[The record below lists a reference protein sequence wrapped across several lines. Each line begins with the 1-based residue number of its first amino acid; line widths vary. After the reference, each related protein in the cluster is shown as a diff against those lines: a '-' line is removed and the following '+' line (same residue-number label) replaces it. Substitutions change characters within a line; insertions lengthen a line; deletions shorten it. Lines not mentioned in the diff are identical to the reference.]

1 MFNLDDFL
9 QCIREKL
16 YSYVEGRKNDVAR
29 GAETAELAALLVQ
42 KYGYGLAD
50 SANIAA
56 NFLDCPQPDLISDV
70 DQLVASIDPDWR
82 ANQQRRFS
90 ARPASLAL
98 TNN

>member
-1 MFNLDDFL
+1 MFDLDDFL

-16 YSYVEGRKNDVAR
+16 YSYAESRKNDVVR

-50 SANIAA
+50 SASLAA
-56 NFLDCPQPDLISDV
+56 NLLECPQPNLIRDV

-90 ARPASLAL
+90 ARPASLFL
-98 TNN
+98 SST